1 LWITYPLD
9 VRCTNVYHTDMQEH
23 TQLEPGSDLPEKLTP
38 KQHQLLDFIIRQV
51 RDSGLPPS
59 ISEMASGLHVK
70 SKNAVT
76 KLIAQLE
83 AKGYV
88 SVSGKARGI
97 QVLNSMGQSV
107 MKGMFRA
114 PVLGSIQ
121 AGMPMLAEQN
131 VEDWINLPDTLVKN
145 RREVFLHRVRGDS
158 MKGAGI
164 LEGDLVIVKP
174 TKDVRD
180 RDIVVALLHDEA
192 TVKRFIKIQ
201 NRVYL
206 KPENEKYKNIYPQ
219 DEWTVQ
225 GKVVGVIRN
234 LE

>member
-1 LWITYPLD
+1 
-9 VRCTNVYHTDMQEH
+9 MQE
-23 TQLEPGSDLPEKLTP
+23 TIEPEQGGDLTEKLTE
-38 KQHQLLDFIIRQV
+38 KQSQLLSFIVSQV
-51 RDSGLPPS
+51 RDSSLPPS
-59 ISEMASGLHVK
+59 ISEMAKFLKVK
-70 SKNAVT
+70 SKNAVA
-76 KLIAQLE
+76 KLLDQLRE
-83 AKGYV
+83 KGYI
-88 SVSGKARGI
+88 STSGKARGI
-97 QVLNSMGQSV
+97 QVLNSLGESV
-107 MKGMFRA
+107 LKGMFRA

-131 VEDWINLPDTLVKN
+131 IEDWINLPDTLVKH
-145 RREVFLHRVRGDS
+145 RREVFLLRVRGDS
-158 MKGAGI
+158 MKDAGI

-192 TVKRFIKIQ
+192 TVKRFIKVQ

-206 KPENEKYKNIYPQ
+206 KPENDKYKNIYPQ